1 MFYLWVLTRPIR
13 IGTELEEASIN
24 KLHYRIEMFLHL
36 YPWYIYSRSY
46 QTNCR
51 SYIAGNGLVFL
62 YKWRGIIFSTCGEE
76 LCSLHALKVERIV
89 ISLECFGK
97 NCNLYRSKVEKE
109 NVSSKWCATNSV
121 NCYEVVESNLN
132 YTLFFLKDG
141 VLRKDSFPAL
151 GHRKVDFCKSLICGF
166 LS

>member
-1 MFYLWVLTRPIR
+1 MFSTFVPLI
-13 IGTELEEASIN
+13 
-24 KLHYRIEMFLHL
+24 
-36 YPWYIYSRSY
+36 YICRSY

-62 YKWRGIIFSTCGEE
+62 YKRRGIIFSTCGEE

-109 NVSSKWCATNSV
+109 NVSSKWCAMNSV

-132 YTLFFLKDG
+132 YTLPFFWNMVCYGKMPCQHWDIKRLIFVNPLSVVFD
-141 VLRKDSFPAL
+141 LSFDL
-151 GHRKVDFCKSLICGF
+151 
-166 LS
+166 